1 MTTLS
6 RRHSPYSVNVLRDEH
21 RVFPYPDTFIGRN
34 HGPFMNGP
42 FATFRFVPL
51 ADTLPL
57 SPPRAAGDS
66 ESLFVGGIP
75 AGSTAEYL
83 RQLFAAVVGDV
94 ALLSFDLVPNQRRS
108 QANSG
113 AARISVSAAD
123 AALLGK
129 AFAAYS
135 VLVDVG
141 GAWVARTD
149 EQREAMREF
158 VALRR
163 VPGLGHVNL
172 LPMHCVTVEAS
183 KSQRRTDTV
192 R

>member
-1 MTTLS
+1 MTTLT
-6 RRHSPYSVNVLRDEH
+6 RRHSPYSVDVLAEH
-21 RVFPYPDTFIGRN
+21 REFPYPDTFIARN

-42 FATFRFVPL
+42 FAAFRFVLL

-57 SPPRAAGDS
+57 SPPRAVGDS
-66 ESLFVGGIP
+66 ASLFVGGIP
-75 AGSTAEYL
+75 AGCTAEYL

-123 AALLGK
+123 AALLRG
-129 AFAAYS
+129 AFEQYS

-141 GAWVARTD
+141 GAWVARTA
-149 EQREAMREF
+149 EQRKAMCKF
-158 VALRR
+158 VELRR
-163 VPGLGHVNL
+163 SPGLGHVNL

-183 KSQRRTDTV
+183 KSQRRADTV